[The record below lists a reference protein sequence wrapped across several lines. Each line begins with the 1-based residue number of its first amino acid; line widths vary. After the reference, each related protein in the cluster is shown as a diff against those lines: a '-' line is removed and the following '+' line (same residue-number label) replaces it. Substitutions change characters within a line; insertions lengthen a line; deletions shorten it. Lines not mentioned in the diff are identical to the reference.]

1 MLNPYDWDDVF
12 DDPHKVVLAVDSV
25 QLVNI
30 TPISLWFMILI
41 TIVNGVYKPTNIT
54 GGAHIVTMEHHH
66 FYYGKYKITIWAL
79 W

>member
-41 TIVNGVYKPTNIT
+41 Y
-54 GGAHIVTMEHHH
+54 
-66 FYYGKYKITIWAL
+66 L
-79 W
+79 